1 MPRRLSPFRRHV
13 HSVRVRSPAVL
24 VFKLKPEGDEGSNG
38 NKSFL
43 SKVIAGSKQDHS
55 LFAWADKGQWETAR
69 LADEEERRD
78 ANWFRIGFEPLF
90 ADFTQTGS
98 WFVVYTLVEVNMRQ
112 RKTNQDGFLSL
123 TFWLVCI
130 VLVGVAA

>member
-1 MPRRLSPFRRHV
+1 M
-13 HSVRVRSPAVL
+13 RSQAVL
-24 VFKLKPEGDEGSNG
+24 VFQLKPEDNEDSNE
-38 NKSFL
+38 KQSIL

-69 LADEEERRD
+69 LADEDEQRA

-98 WFVVYTLVEVNMRQ
+98 WFVVYTLVEV
-112 RKTNQDGFLSL
+112 
-123 TFWLVCI
+123 
-130 VLVGVAA
+130 

>member
-1 MPRRLSPFRRHV
+1 M
-13 HSVRVRSPAVL
+13 L
-24 VFKLKPEGDEGSNG
+24 VFKLKPEGDEGLNDKK
-38 NKSFL
+38 NFL

-55 LFAWADKGQWETAR
+55 LFAWADKGHWETAR

-98 WFVVYTLVEVNMRQ
+98 WFVVYTLVEVHTRQ
-112 RKTNQDGFLSL
+112 RIVFSLLLSGWCVSFLPPSA
-123 TFWLVCI
+123 
-130 VLVGVAA
+130 LVGVAA